1 MRVIDW
7 CLMAKRLFLEKRKG
21 PWLYGW
27 RKNYLRKELKLYVR
41 K

>member
-7 CLMAKRLFLEKRKG
+7 CLRAKRLARVKCQG

-27 RKNYLRKELKLYVR
+27 RKNYLRKELKFYV
-41 K
+41 KK